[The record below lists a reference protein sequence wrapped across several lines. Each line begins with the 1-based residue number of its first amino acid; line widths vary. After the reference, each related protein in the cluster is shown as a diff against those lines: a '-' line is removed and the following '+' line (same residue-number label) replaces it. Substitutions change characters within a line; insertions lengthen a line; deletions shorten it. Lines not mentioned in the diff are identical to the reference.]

1 MLSKIEKIALPVV
14 RNYTTRVEFLAG
26 APPPPFIVLE
36 PHPVS
41 HFLKMWKT
49 LQDLWSYSESLR
61 MTQSL
66 AKQITQI
73 EESEKLQ
80 QTLTKSA

>member
-1 MLSKIEKIALPVV
+1 LLSKIEKIVLPVV

-26 APPPPFIVLE
+26 VPPQFIVLE

-41 HFLKMWKT
+41 HFLQIWKT
-49 LQDLWSYSESLR
+49 LQDLWSYSESSR

>member
-1 MLSKIEKIALPVV
+1 
-14 RNYTTRVEFLAG
+14 
-26 APPPPFIVLE
+26 
-36 PHPVS
+36 
-41 HFLKMWKT
+41 
-49 LQDLWSYSESLR
+49 

>member
-1 MLSKIEKIALPVV
+1 
-14 RNYTTRVEFLAG
+14 
-26 APPPPFIVLE
+26 
-36 PHPVS
+36 
-41 HFLKMWKT
+41 MWKT
-49 LQDLWSYSESLR
+49 LQDLWSYSESSR